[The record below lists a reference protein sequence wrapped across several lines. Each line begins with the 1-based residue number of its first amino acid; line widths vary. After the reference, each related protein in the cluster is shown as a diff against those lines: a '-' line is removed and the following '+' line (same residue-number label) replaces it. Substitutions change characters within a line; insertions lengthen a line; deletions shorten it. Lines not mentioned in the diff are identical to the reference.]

1 MVTHEIVHVSDDLKH
16 DAHLVKRFT
25 ERAEQVLQNNGVPIH
40 KIIEFTDQA
49 PSQYKNKTAF
59 HYLTK
64 RKTPV
69 SKMFFGVR
77 HGKSSC
83 DACTGR
89 VKQGVTRLVKTE
101 TAVVNSAK
109 TFYDTCVEHLQKPLL
124 QPCQH
129 FILSFEFHN
138 KLTSRLDTKLWPAIP
153 KTRQFHCIGNMK
165 NKQVYLRTFSC
176 SCVGC
181 IQGEEDCSNTVCP
194 EEWKGYDLGS
204 QKNCKANRSW
214 WHEMAAGQI
223 RKITENTGAQ
233 QDIDWVA
240 RLNVMNAINNFDD
253 LATYVNQ
260 NPLPCFSDK
269 PNDRVLQQ
277 ELLNLDMVAL
287 HHIPN
292 DAPQRVA
299 PVSVEG
305 DGNCFPQTI
314 SYLLY
319 KSEQKYMEIRVRLVY
334 EAILNINSYVDDIY
348 VSVGARHSY
357 DRATLTEQYAQ
368 YSDNFIPNTGRP
380 IDVLD
385 IYKKEVMDIR
395 KDGAFMGIWQ
405 IFQAANVVKQ
415 PIHSVFPNIGNE
427 NVVKDLNRTVYCID
441 NANNIKPAIY
451 IMWTPMQVKNSRP
464 CHFVPLLQVVR
475 NERKDS

>member
-1 MVTHEIVHVSDDLKH
+1 M
-16 DAHLVKRFT
+16 
-25 ERAEQVLQNNGVPIH
+25 
-40 KIIEFTDQA
+40 
-49 PSQYKNKTAF
+49 
-59 HYLTK
+59 
-64 RKTPV
+64 
-69 SKMFFGVR
+69 
-77 HGKSSC
+77 
-83 DACTGR
+83 
-89 VKQGVTRLVKTE
+89 
-101 TAVVNSAK
+101 
-109 TFYDTCVEHLQKPLL
+109 
-124 QPCQH
+124 
-129 FILSFEFHN
+129 
-138 KLTSRLDTKLWPAIP
+138 
-153 KTRQFHCIGNMK
+153 
-165 NKQVYLRTFSC
+165 
-176 SCVGC
+176 GC
-181 IQGEEDCSNTVCP
+181 IQGAEDCSNTVCP
-194 EEWKGYDLGS
+194 EEWKGYDLSS

-223 RKITENTGAQ
+223 RKIMENTGAQ

-240 RLNVMNAINNFDD
+240 RLNAMNAINNFDD

-292 DAPQRVA
+292 DAPQGVA

-305 DGNCFPQTI
+305 DGNCFPRTV

-319 KSEQKYMEIRVRLVY
+319 KSEWKYMEIRVRLVY

-368 YSDNFIPNTGRP
+368 YSDNFILNTGRP

-385 IYKKEVMDIR
+385 IYKREVMDIR

-405 IFQAANVVKQ
+405 IFQVANVVKR
-415 PIHSVFPNIGNE
+415 PICSVFPNIGNE

-441 NANNIKPAIY
+441 NANNMKPAIN